1 MLRANLAVGEVEVVE
16 RVSQENAVELLQ
28 PIAIV
33 VHKDVNTSISADNIL
48 LDPVPSISEFRESR
62 FLKKQRSRLQTQQQ
76 KTDYLVRC
84 NAFPLAPVC
93 FILLRLLR

>member
-1 MLRANLAVGEVEVVE
+1 MIRAHLAVGEIKVVE

-62 FLKKQRSRLQTQQQ
+62 FLKLRSGLQTQQQ
-76 KTDYLVRC
+76 RTDYLVRC

-93 FILLRLLR
+93 FILLGLLR